1 MYINN
6 TPTYLAQKVK
16 NINAAD
22 YEKTHPQAVAA
33 IVHDHFVDDLFTS
46 FKTEDEPI
54 QITSDIVNIHAESG
68 FNLRGFLSNSK
79 RVANELN
86 GAPSSLK

>member
-46 FKTEDEPI
+46 FNTEDNK
-54 QITSDIVNIHAESG
+54 ITSEIVNIHAESG